1 MTERVPPLNLQNL
14 STHTAAGDRALIHS
28 IYGGREGVTGTT
40 DLAVSQNGSPNMS
53 VNVAAGR
60 GVVFGDSTSD
70 QQLYHIWNDATVNKT
85 ISAADPTNPRRDLIV
100 AEVRDAQTDGGGN
113 NDWRLRVVTG
123 TPAGSPADPAT
134 PNTALVLARVAVAA
148 AATSITNANITD
160 LRPRAGAI
168 ASVDVVCTSTTR
180 PTTGLFQGMR
190 IYETDTYATLVY
202 TTATTGWR
210 PPWNIGWG
218 RVGSA
223 VNASFDVTASGSTQ
237 TDVPSM
243 SFSVSEVAG
252 RRYRAMAQTDVY
264 STVAADAVAC
274 IIVRNGASVGRALTK
289 LPAALESSAAICFME
304 YTATVTQSITWK
316 MQFGRFVGTGV
327 AHAIAIGSVP
337 ATLVVEDIGP
347 AANPL

>member
-148 AATSITNANITD
+148 GATSITNANITD

-190 IYETDTYATLVY
+190 IYETDTFATLVW

-210 PPWNIGWG
+210 PPWNMPWG
-218 RVGSA
+218 RVASTKITA
-223 VNASFDVTASGSTQ
+223 VAGGYTGTVVDVTGL
-237 TDVPSM
+237 
-243 SFSVSEVAG
+243 SVSVNFVAG
-252 RRYRAMAQTDVY
+252 RRYRIQIQSEVSSSVVADVGVMQLTD
-264 STVAADAVAC
+264 SSNTQL
-274 IIVRNGASVGRALTK
+274 GRAVQYYSHGGAHTLHVLHEET
-289 LPAALESSAAICFME
+289 AASS
-304 YTATVTQSITWK
+304 ATVTRKARYSRAL
-316 MQFGRFVGTGV
+316 GSGTHQIE
-327 AHAIAIGSVP
+327 AS
-337 ATLVVEDIGP
+337 ATSPSWLIVEDIGP